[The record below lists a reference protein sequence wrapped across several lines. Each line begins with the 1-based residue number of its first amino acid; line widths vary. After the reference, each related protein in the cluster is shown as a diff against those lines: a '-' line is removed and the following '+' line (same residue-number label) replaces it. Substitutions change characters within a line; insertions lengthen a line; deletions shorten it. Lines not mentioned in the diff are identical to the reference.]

1 MFTTKASKFV
11 VKISLLALHVLYL
24 EHPTVLAIELIK
36 SGTCIQ

>member
-24 EHPTVLAIELIK
+24 EHPTVLVIELI
-36 SGTCIQ
+36 TRNACL